1 MKNITKLLGL
11 LFLIFL
17 AGCGSGEDSPT
28 SIKNFTNSNVFDT
41 SVYNDA
47 WDKAKVYRPYNPIP
61 ISIQEIGNFP
71 PGPVAISLHGCDGVQ
86 STNLSLGDKY
96 YPIFLAM
103 QGYLVIE
110 PDSYNGMVIGDPKSL
125 LCYTDPIQGPIYPS
139 SSNGYELPYRAR
151 DAEYAI
157 NKVKDSS
164 FWDKKTL
171 LVQGQ
176 SQGFIILPMI
186 NYKTTQSVTKWLFSG
201 GAFFCDRIYRY
212 PGTMFKPT
220 NNKPTLIVNSDYDL
234 TTKECIS
241 DTEKQFPNVSVKLIS
256 GNFHTPIFSNEGQQ
270 IIKEFVKISH

>member
-1 MKNITKLLGL
+1 MKTINKLFCLVSI
-11 LFLIFL
+11 LIVT
-17 AGCGSGEDSPT
+17 GCGSGEDSET
-28 SIKNFTNSNVFDT
+28 STKLTNNT
-41 SVYNDA
+41 LTYNNYNDS
-47 WDKAKVYRPYNPIP
+47 WDKARVYRPYNPIP
-61 ISIQEIGNFP
+61 ISIQEIGNLP

-86 STNLSLGDKY
+86 SKNLGLGDKY

-110 PDSYNGMVIGDPKSL
+110 PDSYNGMIIGDPKSL
-125 LCYTDPIQGPIYPS
+125 LCYTDPIQGPIYPTS
-139 SSNGYELPYRAR
+139 STGYELPLRAR

-176 SQGFIILPMI
+176 SQGFIILPNI
-186 NYKTTQSVTKWLFSG
+186 NYQTTQSVTKWLFSG

-220 NNKPTLIVNSDYDL
+220 NNNPTLIVNSEYDE
-234 TTKECIS
+234 TSQDCIYK
-241 DTEKQFPNVSVKLIS
+241 TEKQFPNVSVKLIS

-270 IIKEFVKISH
+270 IIKEFVKISQ

>member
-1 MKNITKLLGL
+1 MKTIYKLFCLASI
-11 LFLIFL
+11 LIVT
-17 AGCGSGEDSPT
+17 GCGSGEDSAT
-28 SIKNFTNSNVFDT
+28 TKSTNNSTNLT
-41 SVYNDA
+41 YNYYNDA
-47 WDKAKVYRPYNPIP
+47 WDKARVYRPYNPIP
-61 ISIQEIGNFP
+61 ISIKEIGNFP

-86 STNLSLGDKY
+86 STNLVFGDRY

-125 LCYTDPIQGPIYPS
+125 LCYTDPIQGPIYPTS
-139 SSNGYELPYRAR
+139 STGYELSLRAR

-176 SQGFIILPMI
+176 SQGFIILTNI
-186 NYKTTQSVTKWLFSG
+186 DYLTTQSVTKWLFSG
-201 GAFFCDRIYRY
+201 GAFFCDRIFRY
-212 PGTMFKPT
+212 PGSMFKPT
-220 NNKPTLIVNSDYDL
+220 NNKPTLVVNSDYDA
-234 TTKECIS
+234 TSQECIEK
-241 DTEKQFPNVSVKLIS
+241 TEKQFPNVSVKLIS

-270 IIKEFVKISH
+270 IIKDFVKISQ